1 MKKNKLFIVIVLL
14 LLSETAYSGWNG
26 VGVIEVMYIY
36 PSYAVVVQGR
46 SSPGQAGCQDSKVWS
61 FYWSKFDAATQA
73 RIQSML
79 LTAYTAQLPIQVVVS
94 DSTCGPE
101 GKKDFTGYIQF
112 P

>member
-1 MKKNKLFIVIVLL
+1 MNKFRVFTVLA
-14 LLSETAYSGWNG
+14 LLSFSGMAHSEWNG

-36 PSYAVVVQGR
+36 PNYAVVVQGR
-46 SSPGQAGCQDSKVWS
+46 SSPGQAGCQDGKVWS

-101 GKKDFTGYIQF
+101 GKKDFTGQIQF